1 MAAKTQLET
10 FIVSVPDQM
19 RSTAIRGARRVRE
32 RAGLV
37 PGAGLSG
44 KLDRSPGLPV
54 LMPGDGGKCLSSWN
68 DQSRLAT
75 LSITQQALYC
85 NLRQ

>member
-54 LMPGDGGKCLSSWN
+54 LMPGDGEP
-68 DQSRLAT
+68 RTFHT
-75 LSITQQALYC
+75 LVI
-85 NLRQ
+85 RED

>member
-1 MAAKTQLET
+1 MDKLTTDAYHSLAGNLAVHIPIAAKTYPGD

-32 RAGLV
+32 RAGLA

-44 KLDRSPGLPV
+44 KLDRSPRSPV
-54 LMPGDGGKCLSSWN
+54 LMSGDGGEN
-68 DQSRLAT
+68 
-75 LSITQQALYC
+75 
-85 NLRQ
+85 